1 MPCGMS
7 SSVMNFTV
15 SAVKVA
21 ASVKPLPTA
30 PDPSLLR
37 GVAKAAG
44 AGVAD
49 CAIPTTA
56 HAAANAIMHSNKGS
70 FRLVI
75 ASFLLKISN
84 GCNFEARNSAVLQTI
99 RAFVCQEW
107 TGTKN
112 DFSALVA
119 ECG

>member
-1 MPCGMS
+1 MPCVMS

-21 ASVKPLPTA
+21 ASVRPLPTA

-49 CAIPTTA
+49 CAIPTITN
-56 HAAANAIMHSNKGS
+56 AAAIAVMHSNKGS

-75 ASFLLKISN
+75 ASASWIFRFFGKSFFIGVILYLY
-84 GCNFEARNSAVLQTI
+84 FEFFVL
-99 RAFVCQEW
+99 V
-107 TGTKN
+107 
-112 DFSALVA
+112 
-119 ECG
+119 

>member
-15 SAVKVA
+15 SEVKVA

-49 CAIPTTA
+49 CAMPTIA
-56 HAAANAIMHSNKGS
+56 HAAAIAVIHSNMGS

-75 ASFLLKISN
+75 AIASWMFIGKFGFN
-84 GCNFEARNSAVLQTI
+84 GCHLCFSI
-99 RAFVCQEW
+99 RTCLE
-107 TGTKN
+107 GR
-112 DFSALVA
+112 D
-119 ECG
+119 EIG